1 MCNELCSW
9 VCSRCT
15 TGVNCL
21 VPLHPFSTRC
31 RGKTTNHGC
40 LAAHRRDPTD
50 SYRTQLAK
58 IHGIG
63 KKAKHCRRTTLVY
76 L

>member
-1 MCNELCSW
+1 M
-9 VCSRCT
+9 
-15 TGVNCL
+15 
-21 VPLHPFSTRC
+21 PLHPFSTRC